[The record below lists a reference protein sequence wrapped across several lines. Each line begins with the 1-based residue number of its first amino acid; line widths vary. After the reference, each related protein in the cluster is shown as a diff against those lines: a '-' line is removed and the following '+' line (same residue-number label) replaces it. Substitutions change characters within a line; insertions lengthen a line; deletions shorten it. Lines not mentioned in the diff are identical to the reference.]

1 MYDVSWSEKTA
12 QENGK
17 NSITQPE
24 ATTLFV
30 FLQVQLA
37 VRDFFLLL
45 NYTNKEELN

>member
-24 ATTLFV
+24 ETTISVL
-30 FLQVQLA
+30 LQVELA
-37 VRDFFLLL
+37 ADKDNFFITKLH
-45 NYTNKEELN
+45 